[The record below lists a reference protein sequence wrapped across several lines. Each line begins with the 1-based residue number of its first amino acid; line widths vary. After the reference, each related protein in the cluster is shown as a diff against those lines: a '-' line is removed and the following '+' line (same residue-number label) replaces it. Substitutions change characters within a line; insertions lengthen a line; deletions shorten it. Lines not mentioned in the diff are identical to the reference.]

1 MKDISLGK
9 PVPLFDSTKLDS
21 YAGSDDIGLAS
32 FGRSKKRK
40 TAKKTTKSKSKS
52 KRAKSKR

>member
-40 TAKKTTKSKSKS
+40 TAKKTAKSKSRKS
-52 KRAKSKR
+52 KSRRR